1 MRRTMADELAAAE
14 AKLDPVIVAKFSTF
28 EGTVMIDGEHG
39 HHNHQHGTSQT
50 QWGEDML
57 RHMRFVLWVAVAIAA
72 AGGLAL
78 YFGRTSIRRH

>member
-1 MRRTMADELAAAE
+1 MKGEWQIRLCSGDSLKDAAMLESANIGAEDAKTMADELAAAE

-50 QWGEDML
+50 Q
-57 RHMRFVLWVAVAIAA
+57 
-72 AGGLAL
+72 
-78 YFGRTSIRRH
+78 